1 MEFFIIIITMLII
14 YIAAKIRLT
23 IIPILYK
30 LGGYFSSDR
39 KNGDFIRAEILIP
52 SIVPDSKDDQIRI
65 RQESYSISWSG
76 FNSELRLPAFCS
88 YQNANISGSFLFGEI
103 VINGVENY
111 KEIDYGKYGYIAELV
126 MRQRLTFEANIT
138 CSMKSYDLIKN
149 ELINDR
155 GITLYFSAAR
165 SLSKSDKNSSIIG
178 CQRVLIDL
186 ENTLGGPTKFCK
198 LYRNFYS
205 NNELDRERLEDFEK
219 NYRQA
224 KLDIKYESEQ

>member
-1 MEFFIIIITMLII
+1 MEFLLVIITILII
-14 YIAAKIRLT
+14 YIAAKLRLT

-30 LGGYFSSDR
+30 LGGYFSR
-39 KNGDFIRAEILIP
+39 NTNGDFIRAEILIP
-52 SIVPDSKDDQIRI
+52 SIIPDSRGDEIRI
-65 RQESYSISWSG
+65 RQESHSISLSG

-88 YQNANISGSFLFGEI
+88 YENANISGSFLFGEI

-155 GITLYFSAAR
+155 GITLYFSAAK

-186 ENTLGGPTKFCK
+186 ENTIGGPTKFCK

-224 KLDIKYESEQ
+224 KLDIKYESTQ